1 MVELPQVFDVSL
13 VLLLHLLDS
22 EDLLLVGSHEHRALS
37 PGAEPLEVPDFLE
50 WNLPALI

>member
-1 MVELPQVFDVSL
+1 MVEFPQVYDVCL
-13 VLLLHLLDS
+13 ELLLHLLHGHLLPLVLPH
-22 EDLLLVGSHEHRALS
+22 EDGALG